1 LLGFQFRGKPENIP
15 PMSQAWSQELILEGL
30 TNMFGAQRAKDMFNK
45 RLPLLKPN
53 MANEEALRLILQME
67 D

>member
-1 LLGFQFRGKPENIP
+1 
-15 PMSQAWSQELILEGL
+15 LEGL